1 MRYIT
6 KLHLINWHYIQY
18 RTLDISKG
26 VNFLTGETGSGKSTI
41 LDALQL
47 IILGDV
53 RGYYFNKAANDNS
66 QRKLIEYLRGMTQDN
81 TDEGKKYLRANMD
94 FNSYIVIEVLNSETN
109 ETFCLGVVFEVRK
122 DSNNPEHMF
131 FALKQS
137 LPENGFIKNSTPLSM
152 RQLKDEYG
160 SALKPYSTE
169 EYNEH
174 FLQEYMGKLKTG
186 FFDIFKRSVAFKP
199 PASIEEF
206 IQSFIC
212 DDIKIDIETMATP
225 IKIYKKIENEAENV
239 KVQVEALDTISKEYR
254 KLEEIR
260 ERLKLSKYVT
270 DRTKLEL
277 ENIETLKL
285 MKEYKDAKEF
295 IDRGNKRNEEIDD
308 EIKKLQE
315 EINDLRFK
323 INNSPEKILKD
334 DIQELKSKI
343 ADYKNIQNSFTA
355 EAVKFERWINCIQNL
370 ISIYEDL
377 KLEPDYYFSEITK
390 LKLCNIDED
399 SFLKL
404 NEQLLNIKGII
415 NDKYAEVTTKNH
427 RCENERKNIKEE
439 LERLLKGIVYPKSIE
454 NLKNILETELAKKY
468 KTDIKVNILADLID
482 VRDKEWLDAIEG
494 YMNWQKLYLIVEPK
508 YYQDAINIYNS
519 LDKNKVYDIG
529 LVDLGKIEEANYNA
543 LKNSLAEEIIT
554 ENKYARIYTDY
565 LLGRVIKCTDID
577 TIRNN
582 KTSIT
587 KDCFLYKGYIARR
600 LSPETYKKNRC
611 IGSES
616 RRVRIEELNSAL
628 KVLDIDIEKLK
639 EIEKTLKNYFD
650 LKVYSKEDIEVKL
663 SEQVKINQIS
673 SLEADKQQKE
683 EELSKI
689 DLFYVQGL
697 NENCNKLNNDKGKLE
712 EIRTGLLKEIG
723 KKEEVI
729 DNNSAK
735 MIEQESKRQELEKL
749 IATTYESEWRET
761 VGEAEYNNVVTELKN
776 YNVIITVY
784 EEKADKQTV
793 EEDKQ
798 FKKVVDLR
806 GEFCVKNSLSWDMQ
820 SKDNKKYDN
829 HLNLLN
835 NSKMPEY
842 IEKINLQKKKAYDA
856 FKTDLLSRL
865 KDAIDKTEEQI
876 TFVNRSLEKM
886 EFGEKKYKFVVRP
899 KAKYIDFYKMLKS
912 DFLGMDLTAGIFE
925 KEYKDQISFLFNII
939 TNTTESLPGND
950 MEQLKKQI
958 DVYTDYKTYLEF
970 DMEQITATYRSDLS
984 KTLSKNSGG
993 ETQSPFF
1000 IAVLAAFAN
1009 HYRIHNAKDN
1019 NTMRLII
1026 FDEAFSKMDEEHAM
1040 ISIQLLRKFGFQA
1053 IIAAPDDKIPVIGP
1067 NVDKIFYAK
1076 NENRK
1081 NIVIAEFEDLD
1092 KENLIS
1098 GNL

>member
-18 RTLDISKG
+18 RTLDFSKG

-47 IILGDV
+47 IVLGDV

-81 TDEGKKYLRANMD
+81 TDEGKKYLRGNID

-131 FALKQS
+131 FALKQA
-137 LPENGFIKNSTPLSM
+137 LPENGFIKNNIPLSM

-160 SALKPYSTE
+160 SMLKPYSTE

-212 DDIKIDIETMATP
+212 DDIKIDIETMVTP
-225 IKIYKKIENEAENV
+225 IKIYKKIENEAEGV
-239 KVQVEALDTISKEYR
+239 KVQVEALNTISNEYK

-260 ERLKLSKYVT
+260 ERLQLSKYVT
-270 DRTKLEL
+270 DRTNLEL
-277 ENIETLKL
+277 ENIEALKL
-285 MKEYKDAKEF
+285 MEEYKDANEF
-295 IDRGNKRNEEIDD
+295 IYRANKRNEEIDD
-308 EIKKLQE
+308 NIKKLQE
-315 EINDLRFK
+315 EINDLIFK
-323 INNSPEKILKD
+323 ISNSPEKILKGE
-334 DIQELKSKI
+334 IQELKSKI
-343 ADYKNIQNSFTA
+343 TDYKKIQSSFTA
-355 EAVKFERWINCIQNL
+355 EAVKFERWINCIENL
-370 ISIYEDL
+370 TSIYDDI
-377 KLEPDYYFSEITK
+377 KLEPNYYFSEISK
-390 LKLCNIDED
+390 MKLCNMDGD
-399 SFLKL
+399 SFFKL
-404 NEQLLNIKGII
+404 NEQLLKIKGII

-427 RCENERKNIKEE
+427 GNQSERKNIKEE

-454 NLKNILETELAKKY
+454 NLKCILETELTKKY
-468 KTDIKVNILADLID
+468 GTDIKVNILADLID
-482 VRDKEWLDAIEG
+482 VRDKQWLDAIEG
-494 YMNWQKLYLIVEPK
+494 YMNWQKMYLIVEPK

-529 LVDLGKIEEANYNA
+529 LVDVGKIEEENYNV
-543 LKNSLAEEIIT
+543 LRNSLAEEIVT
-554 ENKYARIYTDY
+554 ENKYARIYIDY
-565 LLGRVIKCTDID
+565 LLGRVIKCTDIAA
-577 TIRNN
+577 IRNN
-582 KTSIT
+582 KTAIT

-600 LSPETYKKNRC
+600 MSPETYKKNRC

-616 RRVRIEELNSAL
+616 RRERIEELKSSL
-628 KVLDIDIEKLK
+628 RLLDIEIEKLN

-650 LKVYSKEDIEVKL
+650 FKVYSKEDIEVKL
-663 SEQVKINQIS
+663 GEQAKINLIP
-673 SLEADKQQKE
+673 SLEATKLQNE

-697 NENCNKLNNDKGKLE
+697 NEKCNKLNNDKGNLE
-712 EIRTGLLKEIG
+712 ETRKELLKQIG
-723 KKEEVI
+723 KKEEI
-729 DNNSAK
+729 INNDEAK
-735 MIEQESKRQELEKL
+735 IAKQEIKKLGLEKL
-749 IATTYESEWRET
+749 IDTAYESEWRNT
-761 VGEAEYNNVVTELKN
+761 IGEATYSNFVVELKN
-776 YNVIITVY
+776 YNTILTLF
-784 EEKADKQTV
+784 EEKAKNQTA

-798 FKKVVDLR
+798 FNKVVKLR

-829 HLNLLN
+829 YLNLLN

-899 KAKYIDFYKMLKS
+899 KAKYIEFYKMLKS
-912 DFLGMDLTAGIFE
+912 DFLGMDLTAGVFE

-1009 HYRIHNAKDN
+1009 HYRIHNVRDN

-1081 NIVIAEFEDLD
+1081 NIVIAEFEALD
-1092 KENLIS
+1092 MENLIS